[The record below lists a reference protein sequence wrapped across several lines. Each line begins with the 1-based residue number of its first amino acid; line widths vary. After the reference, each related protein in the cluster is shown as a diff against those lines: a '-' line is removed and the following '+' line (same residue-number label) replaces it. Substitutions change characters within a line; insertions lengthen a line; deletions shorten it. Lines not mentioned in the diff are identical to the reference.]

1 LNIIQ
6 EENSESFINL
16 ESGLGF
22 DENFSLKNYMISLY
36 GVQNYYNKIWIF
48 DGINLYAGLQFA
60 NDVGDEIVL
69 VDDMQIVLGLSS
81 RIKIF

>member
-1 LNIIQ
+1 
-6 EENSESFINL
+6 
-16 ESGLGF
+16 
-22 DENFSLKNYMISLY
+22 MISLY